1 MDSFK
6 LFGVFSMYTETAMAI
21 AYVTIKHL
29 PINVESLGIQPWKP
43 MQTSASDTS
52 EKAKYGSPS

>member
-1 MDSFK
+1 M
-6 LFGVFSMYTETAMAI
+6 FGVFSMYTETAMAI